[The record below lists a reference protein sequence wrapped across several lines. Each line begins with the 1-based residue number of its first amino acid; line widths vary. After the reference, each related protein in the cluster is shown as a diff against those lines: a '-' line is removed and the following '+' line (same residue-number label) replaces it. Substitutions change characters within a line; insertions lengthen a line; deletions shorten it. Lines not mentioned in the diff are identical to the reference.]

1 MKGHVV
7 VVRFDIFENYLIHFL
22 DLVRANAKESIKEEG
37 CLQFDISTNENT
49 VFLYEIYNSKED
61 FILHTETDH
70 YKYFKENTSN
80 DVSNKLV
87 ETYTLD
93 SHNLI

>member
-1 MKGHVV
+1 MEGYVV
-7 VVRFDIFENYLIHFL
+7 AVKFDIFENNLTHFL
-22 DLVRANAKESIKEEG
+22 ELVRANAKESIKEEG

-61 FILHTETDH
+61 FILHTETEH

-80 DVSNKLV
+80 YVSNKVV
-87 ETYTLD
+87 ENYILD
-93 SHNLI
+93 FHN

>member
-1 MKGHVV
+1 MKGYVV
-7 VVRFDIFENYLIHFL
+7 VVRFDIFESNFIQFLELIR
-22 DLVRANAKESIKEEG
+22 VNAKESIKEEG

-61 FILHTETDH
+61 FILHTETEH

-80 DVSNKLV
+80 YVSNKLV
-87 ETYTLD
+87 ETYNLD
-93 SHNLI
+93 FHNLI